1 MLIALILQAAAVAAL
16 PSPPDVFAQ
25 RAWAHF
31 SRAPALKGTSETVD
45 VAIIAMPPRSNV
57 AVYAMR
63 ITRRRF
69 QQADTTGWAD
79 SRSCPAMLPALKAMR
94 ALAVPHPTVP
104 GMEQRPG
111 SIMVDGIGYR
121 LWTQARF
128 DGGGEGRLD
137 FDSNVGTPLAAWV
150 DKSLDAVSRCWSAVE
165 PRVG

>member
-16 PSPPDVFAQ
+16 PSPPDLFAQ

-31 SRAPALKGTSETVD
+31 SRAPALEGTSETVD
-45 VAIIAMPPRSNV
+45 VAIIAMPPRSSV

-63 ITRRRF
+63 ITRRRL
-69 QQADTTGWAD
+69 QQPDTIGWAD
-79 SRSCPAMLPALKAMR
+79 SRNCPAMLPGLKAMR
-94 ALAVPHPTVP
+94 TLAVPHPTVP

-111 SIMVDGIGYR
+111 ISMLDGIGYR

-137 FDSNVGTPLAAWV
+137 FDSNIGTPLAAWV
-150 DKSLDAVSRCWSAVE
+150 DKSLGALARCWSAVE
-165 PRVG
+165 PRAG